1 MRRST
6 PRLSTVR
13 RRALAWAAAWALAG
27 VPALRAQPVP
37 APAAASALPAALA
50 SAPAAALAVRPPK
63 LAATLTLEGV
73 AEPVQLRR
81 VDGALGPLRFGTYVP
96 PDLIVRPRAGA
107 VRFVARF
114 GGVPQPLAWLELA
127 LLPPG
132 LDAAQAEA
140 LLARQAP
147 APLQP
152 LAAGEPGR
160 WPWAQAQGRY
170 AYRAR
175 SGAQLLG
182 STALLRRGDRWL
194 RVTLQHPAEYADGF
208 PPRAALVLGHWRWAA
223 DGAGL

>member
-6 PRLSTVR
+6 GPAAAAL
-13 RRALAWAAAWALAG
+13 ALAWALAAAAPVLQ
-27 VPALRAQPVP
+27 AQP
-37 APAAASALPAALA
+37 AAAASAVSAAASASPAARPPTLPA
-50 SAPAAALAVRPPK
+50 
-63 LAATLTLEGV
+63 TLRLEGV
-73 AEPVQLRR
+73 DEPVLLRR
-81 VDGALGPLRFGTYVP
+81 VDGALGPLRYGTYAV
-96 PDLIVRPRAGA
+96 PDLRPVQPRAGA

-114 GGVPQPLAWLELA
+114 GGVPQPLAFLELA

-152 LAAGEPGR
+152 LADDDPTR
-160 WPWAQAQGRY
+160 WPWALAQGRY

-175 SGAQLLG
+175 SGAQVLG
-182 STALLRRGDRWL
+182 SQALLRRGDRFV

-208 PPRAALVLGHWRWAA
+208 PPRAALVLAHWRWAS